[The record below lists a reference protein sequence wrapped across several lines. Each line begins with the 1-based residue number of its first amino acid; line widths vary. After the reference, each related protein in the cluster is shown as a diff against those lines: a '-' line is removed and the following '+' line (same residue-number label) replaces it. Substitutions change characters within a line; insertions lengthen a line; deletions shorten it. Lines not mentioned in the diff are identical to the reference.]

1 MVLIIPFC
9 VPQLPDQELLCQAD
23 MALTKVTRCKEVYEP
38 LITNLKRLHG
48 KKVSRGC
55 TSPLVLCS
63 TALAPWCLCPH
74 TEGTTGL
81 IRICSLE
88 MGPELGIANLPV
100 LQDNLP
106 LPISPH
112 QPQPLQTSGH
122 GGHTAGHRGQTLVLS
137 KGQFLRSRAS
147 ILTTLSYL
155 LHYLCGNG
163 GK

>member
-9 VPQLPDQELLCQAD
+9 VLQLPDQELLCQAD

-63 TALAPWCLCPH
+63 AALAPWCLCPH

-88 MGPELGIANLPV
+88 WGQSWA
-100 LQDNLP
+100 
-106 LPISPH
+106 
-112 QPQPLQTSGH
+112 LQTCQCFRIICLYLSVPTSPSHSRPVVMGV
-122 GGHTAGHRGQTLVLS
+122 TLL
-137 KGQFLRSRAS
+137 GTGARRLF
-147 ILTTLSYL
+147 
-155 LHYLCGNG
+155 
-163 GK
+163 

>member
-1 MVLIIPFC
+1 
-9 VPQLPDQELLCQAD
+9 
-23 MALTKVTRCKEVYEP
+23 
-38 LITNLKRLHG
+38 
-48 KKVSRGC
+48 
-55 TSPLVLCS
+55 
-63 TALAPWCLCPH
+63 
-74 TEGTTGL
+74 
-81 IRICSLE
+81 

-163 GK
+163 GKQSIGLGWEPSYPPPQQLNRAASSNVFTLFLPQNCLLSDENEIYLRHFLPALGNFTQGMYRGRGSSATQ